1 MRVKQEVKSRL
12 SSGSRLKR
20 KNFLP
25 TLVLAILFWVAW
37 SWFVFSYPPANNFL
51 LFTFYFLL
59 FLATFLTAALI
70 FANSRRGFFLA
81 AFLILFLLFRYYQI
95 ANLLNLFLLAGI
107 FISLE
112 VYFSSKN

>member
-1 MRVKQEVKSRL
+1 MPEKKPNFKIKR
-12 SSGSRLKR
+12 SRLKR

-25 TLVLAILFWVAW
+25 TLILAILVWGVW
-37 SWFVFSYPPANNFL
+37 LWLIFSFPPANNFL

-70 FANSRRGFFLA
+70 FANSRRGLLLALFLIFFL
-81 AFLILFLLFRYYQI
+81 FFRYHHL
-95 ANLLNLFLLAGI
+95 ANVLNILILAGI

-112 VYFSSKN
+112 IYFSKK

>member
-1 MRVKQEVKSRL
+1 MPEKNLNFKIKRSRF
-12 SSGSRLKR
+12 KR

-25 TLVLAILFWVAW
+25 TLILAILFWGIW
-37 SWFVFSYPPANNFL
+37 TWFIFSFPPANNFL

-70 FANSRRGFFLA
+70 FANSRKGLLIA
-81 AFLILFLLFRYYQI
+81 LFLILFLLFRYHHL
-95 ANLLNLFLLAGI
+95 ANVLNILILAGI

-112 VYFSSKN
+112 VYFSK